1 MQQNERQENNS
12 QEYSQ
17 QERYQQEKY
26 QQDIEH
32 LQMKVAYQEDTI
44 ETLSN
49 ALADQQK
56 QLDQMAFQLR
66 HVVEKLKQVQPSNIA
81 DASQEPPPPHY

>member
-1 MQQNERQENNS
+1 MQQRNS
-12 QEYSQ
+12 QENDLQENGPQENGPQESYSQ
-17 QERYQQEKY
+17 E
-26 QQDIEH
+26 IEQ

-66 HVVEKLKQVQPSNIA
+66 HVVEKLKQVQPSNVA

>member
-1 MQQNERQENNS
+1 MQQNDQQENDLQVN
-12 QEYSQ
+12 
-17 QERYQQEKY
+17 YQQ
-26 QQDIEH
+26 QIEQ

-44 ETLSN
+44 ETLSH

-66 HVVEKLKQVQPSNIA
+66 HVVEKLKQVQPSNVA